1 MVRGTL
7 RGLKLTHNTRHKTF
21 NEAVVP
27 PFVKLLSL
35 TSQPRKSPYTDSWRD
50 VRRRGSLATSI
61 LIAKL
66 IGPVLLV
73 AAIATLADTKE
84 LQEMA
89 REFLK
94 DRALI
99 YVTGVL
105 AMLGGLAI
113 VNNHNIWIADW
124 PVIIT
129 LFGWAMIIGG
139 AVRMALPSVAR
150 SIGGAMMEN
159 PTMIRVSGAV
169 WAPIGAFLIYKGYF

>member
-1 MVRGTL
+1 MQ
-7 RGLKLTHNTRHKTF
+7 K
-21 NEAVVP
+21 
-27 PFVKLLSL
+27 
-35 TSQPRKSPYTDSWRD
+35 RKSPYTDLWRH
-50 VRRRGSLATSI
+50 VRRRDTLATSI

-66 IGPVLLV
+66 IGPVVLV
-73 AAIATLADTKE
+73 AAIATMADAKD

-129 LFGWAMIIGG
+129 LCGWAMIIGG
-139 AVRMALPSVAR
+139 AVRMALPSAVR

-169 WAPIGAFLIYKGYF
+169 WVLIGAYLTYKGYF

>member
-1 MVRGTL
+1 MTTTWHSKHLV
-7 RGLKLTHNTRHKTF
+7 
-21 NEAVVP
+21 
-27 PFVKLLSL
+27 
-35 TSQPRKSPYTDSWRD
+35 YTDSWRG
-50 VRRRGSLATSI
+50 VRRRDTLVTSI

-73 AAIATLADTKE
+73 AAIAMLADAKD
-84 LQEMA
+84 LQGMA

-139 AVRMALPSVAR
+139 AVRMALPSAVR
-150 SIGGAMMEN
+150 SIGGAMTKN
-159 PTMIRVSGAV
+159 PTMMRVAGAV
-169 WAPIGAFLIYKGYF
+169 WALVGAFLIYKGYF

>member
-1 MVRGTL
+1 V
-7 RGLKLTHNTRHKTF
+7 
-21 NEAVVP
+21 AV
-27 PFVKLLSL
+27 
-35 TSQPRKSPYTDSWRD
+35 
-50 VRRRGSLATSI
+50 ATSI

-73 AAIATLADTKE
+73 AAIAMLADVKG
-84 LQEMA
+84 LQDMA
-89 REFLK
+89 RGFLK

-113 VNNHNIWIADW
+113 VNSHNVWIAGW

-139 AVRMALPSVAR
+139 AVRMALPSVVKK
-150 SIGGAMMEN
+150 IGGAMIEKATLM
-159 PTMIRVSGAV
+159 RVSGAV
-169 WAPIGAFLIYKGYF
+169 WGIIALYLTYKGYFPSS

>member
-1 MVRGTL
+1 MLMRLGSCADP
-7 RGLKLTHNTRHKTF
+7 K
-21 NEAVVP
+21 
-27 PFVKLLSL
+27 
-35 TSQPRKSPYTDSWRD
+35 RKSPYTDLWRD
-50 VRRRGSLATSI
+50 VRRRDTLATSI

-73 AAIATLADTKE
+73 AAIAMLADTKD

-139 AVRMALPSVAR
+139 AVRMALPSAVR
-150 SIGGAMMEN
+150 SIGGAITKN
-159 PTMIRVSGAV
+159 PTMMRVAGAV
-169 WAPIGAFLIYKGYF
+169 WALVGAFLIYKGYF